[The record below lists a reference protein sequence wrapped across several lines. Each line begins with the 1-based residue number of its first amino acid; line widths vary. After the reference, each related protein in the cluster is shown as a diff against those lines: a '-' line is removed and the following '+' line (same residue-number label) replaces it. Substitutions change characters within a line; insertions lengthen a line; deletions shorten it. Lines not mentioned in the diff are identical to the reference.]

1 MTAPDRRRETGAAG
15 ESAVAAYLE
24 ARGFIVEARNW
35 RCRTGELDL
44 VVTEGDLI
52 AFVEVRSATTDFL
65 DSPALTVTYGK
76 QRRVS
81 RAADAY
87 LQARSR
93 VPDRIRFD
101 VAGVSWRDG
110 QPEVAYFEN
119 AFVPSSAY

>member
-1 MTAPDRRRETGAAG
+1 VTQPDRRKETGMAG

-24 ARGFIVEARNW
+24 ARGFVVEARNW

-52 AFVEVRSATTDFL
+52 AFVEVRSATTDYL
-65 DSPALTVTYGK
+65 TSPAITVTFGK

-87 LQARSR
+87 LQARGHC
-93 VPDRIRFD
+93 PERIRFD

-110 QPEVAYFEN
+110 EAEIAYFEN
-119 AFVPSSAY
+119 AFVPTSAY

>member
-1 MTAPDRRRETGAAG
+1 MKPPDRRRETGAAG
-15 ESAVAAYLE
+15 EAAVAEHLE
-24 ARGFIVEARNW
+24 ARGFTIEARNW

-44 VVTEGDLI
+44 VATSGDLI

-65 DSPALTVTYGK
+65 DSPALTVTFGK

-87 LQARSR
+87 LQARGHWPER
-93 VPDRIRFD
+93 VRFD

-119 AFVPSSAY
+119 AFVPASAY

>member
-1 MTAPDRRRETGAAG
+1 MTVPDRRRETGMAG

-24 ARGFIVEARNW
+24 ARGFLVEARNW
-35 RCRTGELDL
+35 RCRTGEIDL

-65 DSPALTVTYGK
+65 DSPALTVTHGK

-87 LQARSR
+87 LQARGR
-93 VPDRIRFD
+93 IPDRIRFD

-110 QPEVAYFEN
+110 QPQVAYFEN
-119 AFVPSSAY
+119 AFVPTGAY